1 FCTPNAILTLAEY
14 IMDYANPKVAE
25 KGWKVIEDNMAELHN
40 EKQVI
45 EVRKRIERIKQGERD
60 LYF

>member
-1 FCTPNAILTLAEY
+1 
-14 IMDYANPKVAE
+14 MDYANPKVAE